1 MLTVAFARE
10 GQAKGFAASG
20 HDQVLIGVL
29 ATMLGLKVRVRA
41 AVGTV
46 SGSHGGRPAPA
57 DPASRAGA
65 SGRAAAPS
73 AARPAGASDR
83 PSGMADRPDGSA
95 DPPDGSA
102 DRPGAPG
109 GMQGSAGTPPARSR
123 ASSGGPGGISGAG
136 SGAAG
141 RASSPPRPPGPRSDG
156 RTSSPGAPAAADPE
170 EEWPDDAGPA
180 GGAGPPAWNSSSGDS
195 AARSSRK
202 SKSPSRGT
210 PQGRR
215 PVRRTAVTDG
225 SPVCGHRAN
234 DHKRM
239 WSACQRPQTRQA
251 VVIPAIT
258 AAPPGTRLPPPDAD
272 GKP

>member
-1 MLTVAFARE
+1 MKSERRVAWMLLNTASVDSLEGGVLTVAFARE

-73 AARPAGASDR
+73 AAGPAGASDR
-83 PSGMADRPDGSA
+83 PSGMADR
-95 DPPDGSA
+95 PDGSA

-109 GMQGSAGTPPARSR
+109 GMQGSAGTPPAGSR
-123 ASSGGPGGISGAG
+123 ASSGGPGGMSGAG
-136 SGAAG
+136 GGAAG
-141 RASSPPRPPGPRSDG
+141 RASSPPRPPEPRSDG
-156 RTSSPGAPAAADPE
+156 RTSSPGAPAAADLE

-180 GGAGPPAWNSSSGDS
+180 ADGAGPTGMELIE
-195 AARSSRK
+195 RRLG
-202 SKSPSRGT
+202 GT
-210 PQGRR
+210 IIEEIEEP
-215 PVRRTAVTDG
+215 
-225 SPVCGHRAN
+225 
-234 DHKRM
+234 
-239 WSACQRPQTRQA
+239 
-251 VVIPAIT
+251 
-258 AAPPGTRLPPPDAD
+258 
-272 GKP
+272 